1 MQNILDIQ
9 NDLKNTSDEHL
20 VNLMQMPEPN
30 FPQYLV
36 MSEMD
41 RRKEMRE
48 SYEAQQNVVQQQ
60 PTVAQELTMD
70 TAQSGVQQGLGGLP
84 TGSLRGAEL
93 QSRATDMP
101 VIYGNQ
107 PVQSMAGSVGM
118 ANGGRTGY
126 QNTGQ
131 VDPSMVESHE
141 NRNPNQENVWFG
153 KDGMIFDTSNP
164 VDYALASTMAIPVV
178 GWGIGLGAKLALI
191 GGRFISKGLPALGK
205 FAHKRGF
212 IPDYGG
218 KRSIPIEQMGK
229 QYLQQGKPYLPFGS
243 AAFPGKFTTRTAPAL
258 ASTAFGITRFT
269 GEEDEVT
276 ETPPPND
283 NLNTPYMPPSSTGE
297 EEIEEVVD
305 TQEVGRNEDIHT
317 ALVSLARIA
326 SAKPNELG
334 NILASAG
341 KDVAASKRERRRDEL
356 TERLTEAQ
364 IKAYEAKEG
373 DVYQKAFFAAIT
385 AGDAFDKLPMDKK
398 LRYSGSGKL
407 ETATDNAE
415 ARENYIK
422 AMLQPQGLLEAY
434 FTVSTQGSYG
444 GGGGQTTSA
453 QSYLS
458 S

>member
-1 MQNILDIQ
+1 
-9 NDLKNTSDEHL
+9 
-20 VNLMQMPEPN
+20 MQMPEPN
-30 FPQYLV
+30 FPQYQV

-191 GGRFISKGLPALGK
+191 GGRFIS
-205 FAHKRGF
+205 
-212 IPDYGG
+212 
-218 KRSIPIEQMGK
+218 
-229 QYLQQGKPYLPFGS
+229 
-243 AAFPGKFTTRTAPAL
+243 
-258 ASTAFGITRFT
+258 
-269 GEEDEVT
+269 
-276 ETPPPND
+276 
-283 NLNTPYMPPSSTGE
+283 
-297 EEIEEVVD
+297 
-305 TQEVGRNEDIHT
+305 
-317 ALVSLARIA
+317 
-326 SAKPNELG
+326 
-334 NILASAG
+334 
-341 KDVAASKRERRRDEL
+341 
-356 TERLTEAQ
+356 
-364 IKAYEAKEG
+364 
-373 DVYQKAFFAAIT
+373 
-385 AGDAFDKLPMDKK
+385 
-398 LRYSGSGKL
+398 
-407 ETATDNAE
+407 
-415 ARENYIK
+415 
-422 AMLQPQGLLEAY
+422 
-434 FTVSTQGSYG
+434 
-444 GGGGQTTSA
+444 
-453 QSYLS
+453 
-458 S
+458 